1 MASSNMLIIEQIA
14 KSIRYYMEANT
25 VRNQQLSNGVKFENL
40 LREYFRKK
48 DCIIQESGETDIY
61 TDFVISDESKENIYR
76 IKILYR

>member
-1 MASSNMLIIEQIA
+1 MLIIEQIA

-48 DCIIQESGETDIY
+48 DCIIQELSLIHILEQTGC
-61 TDFVISDESKENIYR
+61 
-76 IKILYR
+76 IKNGKTQRVAL